1 MPLGLPTSDLKQIM
15 TRLRA
20 MTEATNDTH
29 QLRRFEVYGVE
40 VLQVSYDQTQ
50 GLWRV
55 REHRQ
60 FREFEFDDIDLVAIE
75 IYDVLHDMQ
84 LVF

>member
-1 MPLGLPTSDLKQIM
+1 MPLSSPTSDLKQIM

-20 MTEATNDTH
+20 MTEATDGEY

-40 VLQVSYDQTQ
+40 VLQVSYDQVQ
-50 GLWRV
+50 GLWWV